1 MGKTPYTSPQP
12 STSRFSILVTDV
24 VMPHMT
30 GPAVAER
37 LRRQWPHLRVLFM
50 SGYAE
55 GSVLPTFLSE
65 PGTGFIQKPFL
76 PAELAEKLRDL
87 LDPIK

>member
-1 MGKTPYTSPQP
+1 
-12 STSRFSILVTDV
+12 
-24 VMPHMT
+24 MT